1 MIQSRVIWYPEKILD
16 LKEGSGISTK
26 DLNVVLARVRAMS
39 TQSSSKS
46 TETAKLT
53 VYDYIRWLAHN
64 VPPERAMVAF
74 YRLLCDRIA
83 VGYPEVIVCLNQ
95 IIVAEEFDRESGLHF
110 LNRSFYTICNPWHLD
125 IEKVP
130 YLDRLIEKLDH
141 LPPSSA
147 QDPLTRSL
155 RRRLH
160 EFNQSEYG
168 SCLRRQIRLS
178 SRYGKYDYRH
188 PNGQGLLG
196 DYLPDY
202 FYLYCSTT
210 RTPDIEELEKATYDT
225 PFKSGLGYKQ
235 SQKLEEMYRSLG
247 KYRRLREQGVNDL
260 VNPTK
265 LPVTI
270 FEQGLV
276 DYHPKRPHG
285 FTARALA
292 LEKHIIPTTQYQV
305 CRPQIQEY
313 LMGAIEPLPKNI
325 QGNLFRDLFRALAT
339 LEEQVLMAGSTVI
352 SLFTRLLDAVFLPG
366 FNTSNILRFRRYLDN
381 AGPVS
386 ITGILLS
393 LVLACP
399 MIRFDLEK
407 KLGYLY
413 RCFEEASL
421 QSVQWVV
428 DFFEHINLA
437 LVMNAKRIG
446 YFSVITQLPNMD
458 SI

>member
-1 MIQSRVIWYPEKILD
+1 
-16 LKEGSGISTK
+16 
-26 DLNVVLARVRAMS
+26 
-39 TQSSSKS
+39 
-46 TETAKLT
+46 
-53 VYDYIRWLAHN
+53 
-64 VPPERAMVAF
+64 MVDF

-83 VGYPEVIVCLNQ
+83 VGYPEVIACLNQ
-95 IIVAEEFDRESGLHF
+95 IIGAEEFDRESGLHF

-130 YLDRLIEKLDH
+130 YLNHLIEQLDH

-155 RRRLH
+155 RRRLY
-160 EFNQSEYG
+160 EFSQGEYG

-178 SRYGKYDYRH
+178 SRHGKHIDGH
-188 PNGQGLLG
+188 PNYRGLLA

-225 PFKSGLGYKQ
+225 PFESGIGYKQ
-235 SQKLEEMYRSLG
+235 SQKLEEMYRSVG
-247 KYRRLREQGVNDL
+247 KYRRLREQGLNGL

-265 LPVTI
+265 LPVTV
-270 FEQGLV
+270 FEQGLT
-276 DYHPKRPHG
+276 DYHPKRPRG
-285 FTARALA
+285 FTDRALV
-292 LEKHIIPTTQYQV
+292 LEKHIVPTTQYQV
-305 CRPQIQEY
+305 CRPQIQDY
-313 LMGAIEPLPKNI
+313 LMEAIEPLPQSTQDK
-325 QGNLFRDLFRALAT
+325 LFRDLFRALVT
-339 LEEQVLMAGSTVI
+339 IEEQVLMAGSTVI
-352 SLFTRLLDAVFLPG
+352 NLFTRLLDAVFLPD
-366 FNTSNILRFRRYLDN
+366 FNTSSILRFQRHLDN
-381 AGPVS
+381 AGS
-386 ITGILLS
+386 ISMTGILLS

-413 RCFEEASL
+413 RYFEGANL

-437 LVMNAKRIG
+437 LVINAKRIG
-446 YFSVITQLPNMD
+446 YFSVITQLPNID